1 MSRVV
6 LVQKMYLLKMAGNV
20 FNLLVVVNCS
30 VNFVLYSSFSSKF
43 RMTFRR
49 LFCRARRRGARRC
62 CRCLGGDFDE
72 RQWLRDDD
80 NEGLEVTTRR

>member
-1 MSRVV
+1 
-6 LVQKMYLLKMAGNV
+6 MYLLKIAGNV

-49 LFCRARRRGARRC
+49 LFCRRARR
-62 CRCLGGDFDE
+62 CRCLGAGGGE
-72 RQWLRDDD
+72 LRWLRDDED
-80 NEGLEVTTRR
+80 GIEMTYSRVDDDLQQG